1 MRSVIDFVINA
12 ALACYI
18 WYATGVV
25 CFVLYVVTF
34 LAITFYVNKAF
45 NSTSTPSNLIL
56 PISIDVLALGL
67 TAIINVVVEATL
79 TSLKQIFQSPPNYL
93 RHEADQYRDF
103 SSKGEYS
110 ALPRQAFEE
119 RADHLDNAALFIEN
133 FVETLTA
140 YLDAFW
146 GLVAIDMVLIT
157 YLCSRT
163 LFIILALLKK

>member
-1 MRSVIDFVINA
+1 MRSVIDFIINA

-18 WYATGVV
+18 LWATGVV

-34 LAITFYVNKAF
+34 LAITFYVNKTF
-45 NSTSTPSNLIL
+45 NSTSTHSNLIL
-56 PISIDVLALGL
+56 PISIDVMALGL
-67 TAIINVVVEATL
+67 TAIINVFVETTL
-79 TSLKQIFQSPPNYL
+79 TSLKQIFQLSPNAL
-93 RHEADQYRDF
+93 RHEAGQYRDF

-157 YLCSRT
+157 YLCSRM
-163 LFIILALLKK
+163 LFLIVVLLKK